1 MSMSKTLSYGT
12 DILFIIFAVYLFFYY
27 FDIFL
32 KRRKRT
38 VLSMIGLVIFM
49 AWQFEMSSVNLLPAY
64 GNIIVTIITTLF
76 AVAQIYEGKF
86 WNKCIFTIAFNA
98 IWMLIETISGNI
110 LLTYCCE
117 FTDLQALGTL
127 GSFTSKIV
135 FMIAITALK
144 RVFTKDEIKELPVRY
159 SFMLVL
165 IPIGSIYIMNNIFR
179 LGYKLHS
186 NRAKIQSAVTAVIL
200 LGVNVLVFYIYIKLA
215 DDLQLRRMT
224 SVYEQQLDLCERHQQ
239 ERELSILRLRDMR
252 HNMKNNLVSI
262 LAYAENGDNEKIIR
276 FVNEIMEEGGIKT
289 STVTNSGNIVIDSLI
304 GYWYVEA
311 KKVGIDFSV
320 NLNIPME
327 MPFRGADICLI
338 LGNLLEN
345 AVEAAQKAEGK
356 KYIRLHMKYDKNN
369 LLLFVENNYKGVL
382 IKTKDKRLKST
393 KTDAENHGVGLSSVY
408 RIAAKYH
415 GVVTIDDDVANRF
428 LIRVVLYGKQE

>member
-1 MSMSKTLSYGT
+1 MHIPDLTVGHVLLLIHAHPCHVVDEIEMLYKTYG
-12 DILFIIFAVYLFFYY
+12 IKKIFIADDTFTAKSLA
-27 FDIFL
+27 D
-32 KRRKRT
+32 
-38 VLSMIGLVIFM
+38 
-49 AWQFEMSSVNLLPAY
+49 
-64 GNIIVTIITTLF
+64 
-76 AVAQIYEGKF
+76 AVAQGTYFDMIYLDIEMDKEDGISAAKRIREYDK
-86 WNKCIFTIAFNA
+86 NT
-98 IWMLIETISGNI
+98 LIIYVTSHENHMQESFEVRPFRFLVKPVSEKQIESCFKSAYEEV
-110 LLTYCCE
+110 YCE
-117 FTDLQALGTL
+117 DSYF
-127 GSFTSKIV
+127 
-135 FMIAITALK
+135 
-144 RVFTKDEIKELPVRY
+144 RY
-159 SFMLVL
+159 SYQRVNHKIPMREILYFESNKRKVFIVTEKGTFVAYAKLNDIEESLKQSKVPFLRVHQSYLV
-165 IPIGSIYIMNNIFR
+165 N
-179 LGYKLHS
+179 YK
-186 NRAKIQSAVTAVIL
+186 
-200 LGVNVLVFYIYIKLA
+200 
-215 DDLQLRRMT
+215 
-224 SVYEQQLDLCERHQQ
+224 
-239 ERELSILRLRDMR
+239 

-356 KYIRLHMKYDKNN
+356 KYIRFHMKYDKNN

-393 KTDAENHGVGLSSVY
+393 KTDAGNHGVGLSSVY